1 MNWFWASILALFFLQ
16 GAGWAAAAAAEED
29 SPRGRRVEKYR
40 YESIASE
47 GETSHKEWDQIELV
61 DETHG
66 FEYISKT
73 TSPEKTEEIT
83 IHTDRGGRVI
93 SGLKTTSNHRDGS
106 LQQDKVWTADR
117 KVYVESGAG
126 EGKKRKERE
135 LPQDVPLA
143 VDGSLLVLLRFFPF
157 DQGKEWKVFMV
168 DFSGHSITG
177 TIRQEG
183 IEKVVVPAGEFECYR
198 VEIVVDLLI
207 FHPKVINWIST
218 RKPNFLV
225 KYQGKRGPFTPSYI
239 TSLVSLE

>member
-1 MNWFWASILALFFLQ
+1 MNWIRASLLVLLFLQ
-16 GAGWAAAAAAEED
+16 GASWAVAEKEN
-29 SPRGRRVEKYR
+29 SPGGRKAEKYR

-47 GETSHKEWDQIELV
+47 GETRRKEWDEVELV
-61 DETHG
+61 KENG
-66 FEYISKT
+66 GIEYISKT
-73 TSPEKTEEIT
+73 TSPEKIEKIT
-83 IHTDRGGRVI
+83 IHTDPGGRFI
-93 SGLKTTSNHRDGS
+93 SGLKATSSLRDGS
-106 LQQDKVWTADR
+106 LRRDKVWTADR
-117 KVYVESGAG
+117 KVYVESGTG
-126 EGKKRKERE
+126 EEKKRKEHE

-177 TIRQEG
+177 TIRQAG

-198 VEIVVDLLI
+198 MEIVVDLLI

-225 KYQGKRGPFTPSYI
+225 KYEGKRGPFTPYYI
-239 TSLVSLE
+239 TTLVSLE